1 MSYSTDN
8 VNERIKDHIETKR
21 SELALWTGTHPLSL
35 NLASPVHTITLQGQ
49 LRDIVS
55 NIPVFHEGETMNSY
69 IRRLA
74 DINALDPDF
83 IRQSAANG
91 QIIPSQTSTAKATML
106 FSRNISIDGCEP
118 VFMLTPIL
126 GLRAFLS
133 NAAQAQIIRLLTNQ
147 EEMHINW
154 RYHLPDMTDCEC
166 PACHALMEKAR
177 QQPRLLMEHHLPGIR
192 VCPYH
197 GMILIHPV
205 SRLEHFAPSIAHS
218 AANIHSDCA
227 VRITKEMY
235 SVFMT
240 ELFRKMIPCSLEA
253 LRDAVI
259 RRISSLLKDPVTLE
273 TLIPKVSQSPLLG
286 PYFKREAGLLNVF
299 RNRPFVKSADIPLL
313 TELLINLFGTP
324 EAFLT
329 ELRKEVPVISK
340 QKIQKMTK
348 GHVIIDKIY
357 DGTFTRIRCMQCG
370 EESFTAVSSLLDEF
384 VCPACGSTYP
394 STDDIHP
401 EYRQQEQLLIKSIA
415 DNTGNVFSDNELMEM
430 LCDDD
435 SGALIQ
441 KWKSEKIV
449 LPVIGNLYC
458 FNAYEKPSSRTV
470 MNRFLSELGGM
481 EKVIPLGCDLLFQ
494 LGIVSVSL
502 KTLHAFAFF
511 NADADLKD
519 FRHWKISVIHGIR
532 CCLVPTPL
540 LENGES
546 WIVRALLLTRSLN
559 IPFGYRMRW
568 TQAMKEKLKSILR
581 EHNSSIPCPE
591 SMNDE
596 KLKNAAIWLNDLIE
610 A

>member
-1 MSYSTDN
+1 MSYFTN
-8 VNERIKDHIETKR
+8 HVNERIKDHVETKR

-35 NLASPVHTITLQGQ
+35 NLASPVHSVTLQGQ

-133 NAAQAQIIRLLTNQ
+133 NAAQAQIISLLTNQ
-147 EEMHINW
+147 EDRRINW

-218 AANIHSDCA
+218 ANIHSDCV

-259 RRISSLLKDPVTLE
+259 RRISLLLKDSVTFE
-273 TLIPKVSQSPLLG
+273 TLIPRVSQSSLLG

-299 RNRPFVKSADIPLL
+299 RNRPFVKSVDIPLL
-313 TELLINLFGTP
+313 TELLIDLFGTP
-324 EAFLT
+324 ESFLT
-329 ELRKEVPVISK
+329 ELRKEMPVISK
-340 QKIQKMTK
+340 RKLHKKTK
-348 GHVIIDKIY
+348 DHVIIEKIY
-357 DGTFTRIRCMQCG
+357 DGTFARIRCLQCG
-370 EESFTAVSSLLDEF
+370 EESFTTVSSLLDEF

-394 STDDIHP
+394 STDDTHP
-401 EYRQQEQLLIKSIA
+401 EYRQHEQLLIKSIA
-415 DNTGNVFSDNELMEM
+415 DNTGNVFSDNELMKM

-449 LPVIGNLYC
+449 LPLIGDLYC
-458 FNAYEKPSSRTV
+458 FNAYEKPSSETV
-470 MNRFLSELGGM
+470 MNRILTELRDMG
-481 EKVIPLGCDLLFQ
+481 KVIPLGCDLLFQ
-494 LGIVSVSL
+494 LGIASSSL

-511 NADADLKD
+511 NSDANLKD

-532 CCLVPTPL
+532 CCLVPTPP

-559 IPFGYRMRW
+559 VPFGYRTRW
-568 TQAMKEKLKSILR
+568 TQAMKKKLKAVLKERSA
-581 EHNSSIPCPE
+581 SIPCPE
-591 SMNDE
+591 KMSNE
-596 KLKNAAIWLNDLIE
+596 KLKNAAKWLKDLME